1 MEGNVNRSL
10 AITILVFIGA
20 LIVGAAAYQVGV
32 SQALVTSGQ
41 VVAPMAGG
49 PYGYHYGW
57 GMGFFP
63 LLGLIFPIIFIFLIF
78 GLVRAAFGGP
88 RWGRGGPWMD
98 RRTMAEEWH
107 RQMHADSG
115 DRPGDSGTSRPG
127 A

>member
-1 MEGNVNRSL
+1 MNRSV
-10 AITILVFIGA
+10 AIAILTVIVA
-20 LIVGAAAYQVGV
+20 LIVGAAAYSLGMGHGL
-32 SQALVTSGQ
+32 ATSGQ
-41 VVAPMAGG
+41 VAPMAGG

-57 GMGFFP
+57 GFGFFP
-63 LLGLIFPIIFIFLIF
+63 LLGLIFPILFILLIF

-107 RQMHADSG
+107 RQMHADSS
-115 DRPGDSGTSRPG
+115 DRPADSGTSRPG